1 MNRLFTRQFL
11 RNQSGATMVFV
22 AICIFILVAF
32 TALAVDLGHLF
43 VAHNELQ
50 NAADAGALSGARFL
64 YINNGQT
71 INVNA
76 NQEAYD
82 AAIAN
87 MSESVPAEVIDP
99 LTNQHDVQR
108 GHWSFGIGN
117 LARGFYQSDN
127 TTPVN
132 LYNVSTEQLDEDPNH
147 INAVKVVTRREQSE
161 IASFFA
167 RIFGY
172 QGFKQSAEAV
182 AYIGFAGTLMP
193 TEADQPIA
201 ICKQSITDSNGTYSG
216 CNIGRMLNS
225 GSNNETHNTAGWT
238 NFSQPCDTAN
248 ASEMRGLICA
258 GGNPTPVTYGEGIGA
273 TGGVQDNVFRA
284 LRDCW
289 IASAPSHN
297 AVDGLPNQPWPLTL
311 PVVDCPRNNVSNC
324 PTLLGAVTVQ
334 VVFMSPEGGTPNWD
348 DAPREMTNV
357 SGKADWPTA
366 GQLTAIPDFA
376 TNGQARWT
384 SFVNHFEL
392 KNVDDLYAD
401 YAKKSMY
408 FLPTCDPQ
416 EPAGLSGGENF
427 GILAKIPVLVD

>member
-1 MNRLFTRQFL
+1 MNRKYPKELIKTQK
-11 RNQSGATMVFV
+11 GATMVFV

-50 NAADAGALSGARFL
+50 NAADAGALAGARFL
-64 YINNGQT
+64 YTNNGQT
-71 INVNA
+71 INVDA
-76 NQEAYD
+76 NQVAYD
-82 AAIAN
+82 AAVAN
-87 MSESVPAEVIDP
+87 ISESTSVEVNEP
-99 LTNQHDVQR
+99 LTNYDDVQR
-108 GHWSFGIGN
+108 GHWSFGLGN
-117 LARGFYQSDN
+117 LEKGFYRSDN

-132 LYNVSTEQLDEDPNH
+132 LYNVTTQQLDEDPNH
-147 INAVKVVTRREQSE
+147 INAVKVITRREQSE

-167 RIFGY
+167 KIFGY
-172 QGFKQSAEAV
+172 AGFQQSAEAV
-182 AYIGFAGTLMP
+182 AYIGFAGTLLP

-225 GSNNETHNTAGWT
+225 GSNDATHNTAGWT

-248 ASEMRGLICA
+248 ASEMRDLICA
-258 GGNPTPVTYGEGIGA
+258 GGNPEPVTYGEGIGA
-273 TGGVQDNVFRA
+273 TGGVQDNVFRE

-289 IASAPSHN
+289 IGSDDSPGP
-297 AVDGLPNQPWPLTL
+297 DGLPNEPWSLTL
-311 PVVDCPRNNVSNC
+311 PVVDCPGNNVSNC

-334 VVFMSPEGGTPNWD
+334 VVFMSPEGGTPDWD
-348 DAPREMTNV
+348 DAPTEM
-357 SGKADWPTA
+357 ADWQNSDPD
-366 GQLTAIPDFA
+366 GQV
-376 TNGQARWT
+376 RWD
-384 SFVNHFEL
+384 SFVQHFGL

-401 YAKKSMY
+401 YAKKSIY
-408 FLPTCDPQ
+408 FLPTCEPH

>member
-1 MNRLFTRQFL
+1 MNRKYPKELIKTQK
-11 RNQSGATMVFV
+11 GATMVFV

-50 NAADAGALSGARFL
+50 NAADAGALAGARFL
-64 YINNGQT
+64 YTNNGQT
-71 INVNA
+71 INVDA
-76 NQEAYD
+76 NQVAYD
-82 AAIAN
+82 AAVAN
-87 MSESVPAEVIDP
+87 ISESTSVEVNEP
-99 LTNQHDVQR
+99 LTNYDDVQR
-108 GHWSFGIGN
+108 GHWSFGLGI
-117 LARGFYQSDN
+117 LEKGFYRSDN

-132 LYNVSTEQLDEDPNH
+132 LYNVTTQQLDEDQNH
-147 INAVKVVTRREQSE
+147 INAVKVITRREQSE

-167 RIFGY
+167 KIFGY
-172 QGFKQSAEAV
+172 AGFQQSAEAV
-182 AYIGFAGTLMP
+182 AYIGFAGTLLP

-225 GSNNETHNTAGWT
+225 GSNDATHNTAGWT

-248 ASEMRGLICA
+248 ASEMRDLICA
-258 GGNPTPVTYGEGIGA
+258 GGNPEPVTYGEGIGA
-273 TGGVQDNVFRA
+273 TGGVQDNVFRE

-289 IASAPSHN
+289 IDSDDSPGP
-297 AVDGLPNQPWPLTL
+297 DGLPNEPWSLTL
-311 PVVDCPRNNVSNC
+311 PVVDCPGNNVSNC

-334 VVFMSPEGGTPNWD
+334 VVFMSPEGGTPDWD
-348 DAPREMTNV
+348 DAPTEM
-357 SGKADWPTA
+357 A
-366 GQLTAIPDFA
+366 GWQNSDPD
-376 TNGQARWT
+376 GQVRWD
-384 SFVNHFEL
+384 SFVQHFAL

-401 YAKKSMY
+401 YAKKSIY
-408 FLPTCDPQ
+408 FLPTCEPH